1 MNVNG
6 SRFHLLLGKADWGR
20 CFVPASNGFDESN
33 SHLEQLWSDP
43 ANDTSEAA
51 APLIWDTTRDE
62 LSLPSEA
69 IVLGA
74 TPGEIS
80 FTLDA
85 RRSAAADRNGNIY
98 WIDTD
103 TTRLRV
109 WSVGS
114 DRESAFWPD
123 GPANCRE
130 RQSQGDS
137 DFEPLETGADDKRQF
152 TALAVT
158 EDHYLVVAFKS
169 TTTRGLLSFDL
180 MAGGAPLESL
190 WPASVSFMPFDMIQR
205 RHGGV
210 WILDRKQARL
220 WELDRRLSVVSCAQT
235 AQTLTPAEIDI
246 FQPDT
251 KAVVSSQETSRQQAE
266 KVFPA
271 GIDLAAL
278 IGESIDPI
286 GVEVL
291 DDANILIL
299 DRNQAAGKSRI
310 VCLQRQ
316 ANSLKALPAVQLQE
330 LAQDFVVA
338 KAHTRSTSVTASQL
352 LVATASGNQALAFD
366 IHSTLNTLDLRPSS
380 ALFPLRRFNGRAV
393 FKVRDNAWY
402 DSGVD
407 SVRWVPIVQHPR
419 ARYRET
425 AELTTPVFDG
435 LELQCVWDRLILD
448 ACIPAD
454 STIEVFCRA
463 ADEAIPCPELS
474 PPAHLS
480 MCEIISSWHAQPKLY
495 LRHGG
500 GELPWL
506 RAEAQPASQRD
517 AGMGAWELL
526 LQPMQ
531 GRYLQI
537 KLRLTGNGMVTPR
550 LRALRVW
557 YPRFSYSRRFLP
569 AVYRE
574 EAVSGDFIERFLA
587 NMEGINTLIED
598 RIVNLQALFDPEC
611 APSEALAWLAGW
623 FDMALDPNWAEWRQR
638 LFIKHAMDF
647 FRWRGTVHG
656 LRLALSLAFQN
667 CLTEQS
673 FAEPDPETLHLQ
685 AIRIVETYLTRKVG
699 AAVAGDAGAAENIF
713 LPPVNMQKTWSPQ
726 EGNAGLWDRYA
737 EFMNKTLTTSEK
749 LQAFDLKPPLETDLQ
764 IRWRQF
770 CLQHLGF
777 VPSVGAAEYE
787 HWQHYLLIH
796 AADSGQDSQD
806 VATEAMA
813 YPTDWPPQ
821 ASAQKKWRAF
831 VALVNAERQRW
842 QDFLA
847 RRYRR
852 IGKLNTAYQT
862 DWPAFDLVPLP
873 DVLPTTT
880 AAQTDWLQF
889 EKHLLAIVRTAHR
902 FSVLLPVSALT
913 EDPAEMQRRVQL
925 ARRIVELEKPA
936 HTVFDVRF
944 YWALNRIGEAR
955 LGLDTLLDVGS
966 RAPQLLP
973 NTVLGR
979 AYLGASFIGETTPA
993 SDTDR
998 HLLTC

>member
-20 CFVPASNGFDESN
+20 CFVPVSDGFDEST
-33 SHLEQLWSDP
+33 SHLEQLWDVP
-43 ANDTSEAA
+43 TNDTPAA
-51 APLIWDTTRDE
+51 SAPLIWDTARDE

-74 TPGEIS
+74 TPGEIP

-130 RQSQGDS
+130 RQPYVHS
-137 DFEPLETGADDKRQF
+137 DFEPLDTRLDEVQHF

-158 EDHYLVVAFKS
+158 EDHYLVVAFTS
-169 TTTRGLLSFDL
+169 PTAQGLLSFDL
-180 MAGGAPLESL
+180 MAGGAPLESR
-190 WPASVSFMPFDMIQR
+190 WPASVAFIPFDMIQR

-210 WILDRKQARL
+210 WILDRQQARL

-235 AQTLTPAEIDI
+235 TQTLIPAETDI
-246 FQPDT
+246 FQPT
-251 KAVVSSQETSRQQAE
+251 VVSSPEASRQQAAQ
-266 KVFPA
+266 VFPA
-271 GIDLAAL
+271 GVDLVAL

-291 DDANILIL
+291 DDAHVLIL
-299 DRNQAAGKSRI
+299 DRNQAAGQSRI
-310 VCLQRQ
+310 FCLQRQ
-316 ANSLKALPAVQLQE
+316 SNSFKALPAVQLPE
-330 LAQDFVVA
+330 LAQDFVVT
-338 KAHTRSTSVTASQL
+338 KAHTRSAPDTAPQL

-366 IHSTLNTLDLRPSS
+366 IHAAVDVFDLRPTRS
-380 ALFPLRRFNGRAV
+380 LFPLRRFNGRAV
-393 FKVRDNAWY
+393 FKVRDIAWY
-402 DSGVD
+402 DSGLE
-407 SVRWVPIVQHPR
+407 SIRWVPIVQHPR
-419 ARYRET
+419 ARYREA
-425 AELTTPVFDG
+425 AELMTPVFDG
-435 LELQCVWDRLILD
+435 LELQCTWDRLILD

-454 STIEVFCRA
+454 STIEVFCRT
-463 ADEAIPCPELS
+463 ADEAIPCAELS
-474 PPAHLS
+474 PPAHQQ
-480 MCEIISSWHAQPKLY
+480 MCEIISGWHAQPKLY

-506 RAEAQPASQRD
+506 RAEAQPTTQRT
-517 AGMGAWELL
+517 AGIGTWELL
-526 LQPMQ
+526 LQNMQ

-537 KLRLTGNGMVTPR
+537 KLRLTGNGMLTPR

-574 EAVSGDFIERFLA
+574 DAVSGDFIERFLA
-587 NMEGINTLIED
+587 NMEGINTQIED
-598 RIVNLQALFDPEC
+598 RIVNLQALFDPDC
-611 APSEALAWLAGW
+611 APSEALVWLAGW
-623 FDMALDPNWAEWRQR
+623 FDMALDPNWEEWRQR
-638 LFIKHAMDF
+638 LLIKHAMDF

-667 CLTEQS
+667 CLTAQS
-673 FAEPDPETLHLQ
+673 FAEPNPETLHLQ

-699 AAVAGDAGAAENIF
+699 AAVAGDAGAVDNIF
-713 LPPVNMQKTWSPQ
+713 LPPVNSQKTWSPQ
-726 EGNAGLWDRYA
+726 EGNTGLWDRYA
-737 EFMNKTLTTSEK
+737 EFMNKTLTTTEK
-749 LQAFDLKPPLETDLQ
+749 LQAFDLKPPREADLHN
-764 IRWRQF
+764 RWWQF

-777 VPSVGAAEYE
+777 VPSAGAAEHE
-787 HWQHYLLIH
+787 HWQRYLLIH
-796 AADSGQDSQD
+796 ASDDDQESQEL
-806 VATEAMA
+806 TPEAIA
-813 YPTDWPPQ
+813 YPADWPPQ
-821 ASAQKKWRAF
+821 AVAQKKWRAF
-831 VALVNAERQRW
+831 AALANAERQRW

-852 IGKLNTAYQT
+852 IGKLNRAYQT
-862 DWPAFDLVPLP
+862 DWPGFDLLPLP
-873 DVLPTTT
+873 DVLPTTP

-889 EKHLLAIVRTAHR
+889 EKHLLSIVRTAHR

-913 EDPAEMQRRVQL
+913 EDPADMQRRMQL

-936 HTVFDVRF
+936 HTLFDVRF

-979 AYLGASFIGETTPA
+979 AYLGASFIGGATAAT
-993 SDTDR
+993 DTDR